1 MLLPPFW
8 VQLAVTTPLSGVL
21 FGAADVFCQRR
32 FGPNGLVAV
41 MQPPAAPA
49 KDRSPSRPSSPTE
62 IEHIERPLNVHRLV
76 TFTAVGVV
84 WANPAFWGVFYTA
97 NHFFIGSG
105 IGPLLAKA
113 GVVGVLGPLAIILPA
128 SVLTEIM
135 ATRGDV
141 AAARENIIAN
151 GEDPELRNAS
161 AKFVVVGAVTV
172 LLCCDWAFAT
182 VLAMPLQVA
191 LVGYGS
197 YMTGETS
204 FRPRLTPPQ
213 QVRDEKAT
221 DL

>member
-1 MLLPPFW
+1 MSRNSTRSAF
-8 VQLAVTTPLSGVL
+8 VL
-21 FGAADVFCQRR
+21 GSRSSSITHRHQDPGKPR
-32 FGPNGLVAV
+32 FLGRFLH
-41 MQPPAAPA
+41 
-49 KDRSPSRPSSPTE
+49 PSRHHPSGKC
-62 IEHIERPLNVHRLV
+62 I
-76 TFTAVGVV
+76 
-84 WANPAFWGVFYTA
+84 
-97 NHFFIGSG
+97 
-105 IGPLLAKA
+105 
-113 GVVGVLGPLAIILPA
+113 
-128 SVLTEIM
+128 EIM